1 MEHFQY
7 NHYDRPPRQ
16 GSSGWDQL
24 LKAASP
30 SALHNSLARFDPPK
44 CDEDTRVELINEIMT
59 WIEDRE
65 SPTQLL
71 CMTGA
76 AGSGK
81 SALQQTVAEKCAEKG
96 ILAASFFF
104 NISDPTRNDI
114 SRIIPTITYQLG
126 QTSQTLR
133 RVIGAV
139 AEDDALVFSQTLNA
153 QIEKLIIGPLAK
165 LPPSES
171 AGLPYAILIDG
182 LDECYGEPQQRA
194 LLRAVQ
200 DCFLDRRSQ
209 FRIFIASRPELAI
222 FEALEPGG
230 HLHGINYSIRLSDDY
245 DATSDI
251 RLSLH
256 RNFVEIGRKRRWK
269 HAWFTEEEVEAIV
282 EAASGQYIYAATVIR
297 YVSEPRRS
305 PAERLRTL
313 LACQSGVDKVAKPFA
328 SLDSMYT
335 LILTK
340 AREAYDAIDNTH
352 DFLLMLR
359 VYLATMAT
367 GLNLDISHQD
377 QLFGLE
383 DGAHETILC
392 DLRSILA
399 VQGDFR
405 GVLEVRVYHKSFLDF
420 LSTPERAGALYI
432 PTPRIIE
439 HITRC
444 CLRTIDSFSLED
456 IDGGTTLSND
466 NFIPR
471 WRALNLE
478 LLDNAALLCA
488 TIQSASTTEGTENGA
503 IADIFI
509 QFGTSGF
516 EKLHHWVVHPVIY
529 SNFLSFGNVAYDD
542 NARYKFVDIWKKN
555 VIGPI
560 KSTQPA
566 LIAEFKER
574 SPQLAE
580 VLEGYSDV
588 WQDWQAALASG
599 SRFEVEGNIRRLVG
613 SERF

>member
-1 MEHFQY
+1 MDSEVQGLPGLRSSKWESSGDEPHPQPSPRNAQAPQDSVAASMPALMLPPDDLAPSIPRRPQPLDNMQARVVAGGGSGPSVFSNASNFHMEHFQY

-104 NISDPTRNDI
+104 NVSDPTRNDI

-139 AEDDALVFSQTLNA
+139 AEDDALVFSQTLKV

-165 LPPSES
+165 LPPSEAS
-171 AGLPYAILIDG
+171 GLPYAILIDG

-194 LLRAVQ
+194 LLRAIQV
-200 DCFLDRRSQ
+200 CFLDRRSQ

-230 HLHGINYSIRLSDDY
+230 HLHGINYPIRLSDDY

-256 RNFVEIGRKRRWK
+256 RSFGDIGRKKRWR

-305 PAERLRTL
+305 PAERLRTV

-340 AREAYDAIDNTH
+340 AREAYEAIDNTH
-352 DFLLMLR
+352 DFLFMLR
-359 VYLATMAT
+359 VYLVTMAI

-383 DGAHETILC
+383 DDAHETILC

-399 VQGDFR
+399 VQEVLEGI
-405 GVLEVRVYHKSFLDF
+405 LEVRVYHKSFQDF
-420 LSTPERAGALYI
+420 LCTPERAGSLHI
-432 PTPRIIE
+432 PTPRINE

-456 IDGGTTLSND
+456 IAGGITLSNRD
-466 NFIPR
+466 FILR
-471 WRALNLE
+471 WEALNLN
-478 LLDNAALLCA
+478 LFCSAALLFAC
-488 TIQSASTTEGTENGA
+488 SASMTEGTETGA
-503 IADIFI
+503 IADSFV

-516 EKLHHWVVHPVIY
+516 EK
-529 SNFLSFGNVAYDD
+529 S
-542 NARYKFVDIWKKN
+542 
-555 VIGPI
+555 
-560 KSTQPA
+560 
-566 LIAEFKER
+566 R
-574 SPQLAE
+574 S
-580 VLEGYSDV
+580 EGCRQS
-588 WQDWQAALASG
+588 S
-599 SRFEVEGNIRRLVG
+599 I
-613 SERF
+613 